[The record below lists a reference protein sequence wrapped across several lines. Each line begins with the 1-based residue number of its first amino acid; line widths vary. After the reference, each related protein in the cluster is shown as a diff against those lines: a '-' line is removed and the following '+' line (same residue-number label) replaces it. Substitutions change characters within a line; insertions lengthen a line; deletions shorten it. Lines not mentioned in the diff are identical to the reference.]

1 VRRCGTAAAYEAG
14 AASRGR
20 IVAVQALYPTE
31 PSSLTDEDVAEL
43 YGYPAERTW
52 VRANFVSTLDGAVQ
66 GVDEK
71 AGSISDS
78 ADRRVFALLRSLC
91 DVVVVGAGTARAEG
105 YAPVQ
110 PHEVD
115 TELRRRLGLAA
126 VPAIA
131 VVSRSLDVSET
142 LVRGGVAPTLV
153 VTTASAPT
161 ARVEEVGES
170 AEVVVAGDETID
182 ADAVVDALSARGLA
196 RVLLEGGPQLMRS
209 FVAADRCDEL
219 CLTVSALLVGGDRHR
234 LLRGGA
240 VDPPGT
246 LRLRHLLEEDGTLFC
261 RYTTARD

>member
-1 VRRCGTAAAYEAG
+1 
-14 AASRGR
+14 
-20 IVAVQALYPTE
+20 VQALYPTE
-31 PSSLTDEDVAEL
+31 PSSLTDDDVAEL

-66 GVDEK
+66 GPDEK

-78 ADRRVFALLRSLC
+78 ADRRVFALLRSLS
-91 DVVVVGAGTARAEG
+91 DVVVVGAGTARAEQ

-115 TELRRRLGLAA
+115 ADLRRRLGLAA
-126 VPAIA
+126 VPSLA

-142 LVRGGVAPTLV
+142 LVRGGPAPTLV
-153 VTTASAPT
+153 VTTASAAK
-161 ARVEEVGES
+161 ARVDEVRES
-170 AEVVVAGDETID
+170 AEVVLAGDEAIEP
-182 ADAVVDALSARGLA
+182 AAVVEALSARGFQ
-196 RVLLEGGPQLMRS
+196 RILLEGGPQLMRS

-240 VDPPGT
+240 VDPPEA

-261 RYTTARD
+261 RYTRAGD

>member
-1 VRRCGTAAAYEAG
+1 
-14 AASRGR
+14 
-20 IVAVQALYPTE
+20 VQALYPTE
-31 PSSLTDEDVAEL
+31 PSALSDDDVAEL
-43 YGYPAERTW
+43 YGYPAGRTW

-66 GVDEK
+66 GADDK

-78 ADRRVFALLRSLC
+78 ADRRVFALLRSLS

-115 TELRRRLGLAA
+115 TDLRRRLGLTA
-126 VPAIA
+126 VPSIA
-131 VVSRSLDVSET
+131 VVSSSLDVSET
-142 LVRGGVAPTLV
+142 LVRGGPAPTLV
-153 VTTASAPT
+153 LTTAAAAT
-161 ARVEEVGES
+161 ARVEEAKAH
-170 AEVVVAGDETID
+170 AEVLVVGDETVD
-182 ADAVVDALSARGLA
+182 PDAVVDALSARGFD

-240 VDPPGT
+240 VDPPSA

-261 RYTTARD
+261 RYTRTEG